1 MPGNSQSSEGGIN
14 ERAYSG
20 ENHYIPTA
28 ESQDLNFEQCNTI
41 QIHDISIYQIM
52 KCKESM
58 LALIA
63 VSLSMYNISCITPFL
78 SVELKGF
85 NLDNDKIAYC
95 FMLCSFPYFFAA
107 ISLPFL
113 LKNCPRKL

>member
-1 MPGNSQSSEGGIN
+1 MPGNSQSERGIN
-14 ERAYSG
+14 ERASSGG

-28 ESQDLNFEQCNTI
+28 ESQELAFEQCNTI
-41 QIHDISIYQIM
+41 QITEISIFQIM
-52 KCKESM
+52 KCPESM
-58 LALIA
+58 FALVA

-95 FMLCSFPYFFAA
+95 FMLCSFPYFLAA